1 MHIIACFG
9 FLSFFLSFFL
19 KVLQK
24 QVCNLYQ
31 RILSSSDVPGKR
43 KMPGMWGDEDL
54 IYIYTYIF
62 EYFIAM
68 SSWQEQASWGKGSS
82 HGPRAVRSL
91 SLCPVEK
98 VVFLWR
104 KGPACV
110 ISARSDLFMGSKE
123 GRTRGHV
130 LLSPIVGFEAAFS
143 SVSLGLQG
151 MGEGTAASVKA
162 CLCPPPTA
170 PPVHVR
176 TCPTASPV
184 PPCICLRPTCVR
196 TPAPSLT
203 GACAHLPTA
212 PSAPLCTAYCPVL
225 GPCTCSLPCPGQLG
239 LSGPGSWSEA
249 VLGPQAIPLGH
260 ACETVGV

>member
-1 MHIIACFG
+1 
-9 FLSFFLSFFL
+9 
-19 KVLQK
+19 
-24 QVCNLYQ
+24 
-31 RILSSSDVPGKR
+31 
-43 KMPGMWGDEDL
+43 MPGMWGDEDL

-196 TPAPSLT
+196 TPAPPPHW
-203 GACAHLPTA
+203 C
-212 PSAPLCTAYCPVL
+212 LCTPAYCPICTSVHCL
-225 GPCTCSLPCPGQLG
+225 LPCTGSLHLFTA
-239 LSGPGSWSEA
+239 LSWAAGSVWAWILE
-249 VLGPQAIPLGH
+249 
-260 ACETVGV
+260 